1 MISQVTISLLL
12 IFIIL
17 VQGKDEGFTA
27 SWGSQSFQAT
37 RRGPEKVI
45 YRATVL
51 LVTLFLINALLFVF
65 V

>member
-51 LVTLFLINALLFVF
+51 LVALFLINALLFVF